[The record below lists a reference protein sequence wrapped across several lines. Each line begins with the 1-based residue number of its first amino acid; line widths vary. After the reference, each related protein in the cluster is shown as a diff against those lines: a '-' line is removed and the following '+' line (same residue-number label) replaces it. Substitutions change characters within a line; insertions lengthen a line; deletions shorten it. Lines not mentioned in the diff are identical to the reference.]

1 MMRARPYR
9 KNAVSALRS
18 WLLAAVFTATATA
31 GAQETQV
38 TARILLQESPLAGFQ
53 FHEGKLI
60 WGELR
65 VGDPLQLVREAD
77 NPHDGKAVRVEWQG
91 NFLGYVPRADNEAVA
106 RLLDRGTR
114 LEARIARLRESRNP
128 WQRVLFEVYV
138 AER

>member
-1 MMRARPYR
+1 M
-9 KNAVSALRS
+9 KVLRS
-18 WLLAAVFTATATA
+18 WLLAAILAATATA
-31 GAQETQV
+31 GAQEKQV

-53 FHEGKLI
+53 FHEGKQI

-77 NPHDGKAVRVEWQG
+77 NPHDGRAVRVEWRG
-91 NFLGYVPRADNEAVA
+91 HFLGYVPRADNEAVA
-106 RLLDRGTR
+106 RLLDRGAR

>member
-1 MMRARPYR
+1 M
-9 KNAVSALRS
+9 SALRS
-18 WLLAAVFTATATA
+18 WLLAAAIAAAATA

-53 FHEGKLI
+53 FHDGKQL

-77 NPHDGKAVRVEWQG
+77 NPHDGRAVRVEWRG
-91 NFLGYVPRADNEAVA
+91 RFLGYVPRADNEAVA
-106 RLLDRGTR
+106 RLLDHGTR
-114 LEARIARLRESRNP
+114 LEARIVRLRESRNP